1 MRTVLETGG
10 RIIDLAQIDQT
21 SAAMNEILRE
31 LREQYVIGYYPTI
44 TLNDDSWHSVQV
56 RVKRPGVKVRARDG
70 YIDY

>member
-1 MRTVLETGG
+1 
-10 RIIDLAQIDQT
+10 
-21 SAAMNEILRE
+21 MNEIVRE

-56 RVKRPGVKVRARDG
+56 KVKRPGIKVRARDG